1 MGVGLPLFAQAA
13 DPTTGL
19 GTGDIGMRPVP
30 RQVSE
35 TGMDLN
41 NSKAESTQ
49 YLRGQRKDK
58 GGLKAEE
65 HCHLEGGEWSA
76 EMVMSE
82 LNFEDCVGPGH
93 GT

>member
-1 MGVGLPLFAQAA
+1 
-13 DPTTGL
+13 
-19 GTGDIGMRPVP
+19 MRPGP

-35 TGMDLN
+35 IGMDLDY
-41 NSKAESTQ
+41 SKAESTE

-58 GGLKAEE
+58 GDLEVEE
-65 HCHLEGGEWSA
+65 HCHLEGGGWSV

-82 LNFEDCVGPGH
+82 LNFEDCVGSGH